1 MFVPTMTTHAVTEP
15 EKRFFL
21 HQGPALES
29 LEDLFGELQTMES
42 WQFAHHVTPDKHDF
56 ATWVAHCFEDKFL
69 AKRMLNARSVEDLQK
84 EIFIS
89 LFR

>member
-1 MFVPTMTTHAVTEP
+1 MTTFTVTDP

-21 HQGPALES
+21 HRGEALSS
-29 LEDLFGELQTMES
+29 LEDLFGELQTMEQ
-42 WQFAHHVTPDKHDF
+42 WQFTHHVTTDKHDF
-56 ATWVAHCFEDKFL
+56 ANWVADCFEDKFL
-69 AKRMLNARSVEDLQK
+69 AKRMLNARTIEDLQK